1 MLISVICTCNGPDFG
16 CVMILKHIL
25 QKLVS
30 MACNLGIC
38 SIIDYNTFSHTI
50 IKKSGSYRH
59 REYLHSVAIGEFPY

>member
-1 MLISVICTCNGPDFG
+1 MFPIMTTTVMLISVIHTCNGHDFV

-25 QKLVS
+25 LKLVP

-50 IKKSGSYRH
+50 IKLAYKNRN
-59 REYLHSVAIGEFPY
+59 